1 MLVVRPGSNYA
12 APEYEEDI
20 QTIKEH
26 CRAVILTNSWK
37 MIFAEDE
44 AEFERLLKD
53 MQDTVNGLGYEQVL
67 EVDMQNAKDRFAAEA
82 SK

>member
-1 MLVVRPGSNYA
+1 
-12 APEYEEDI
+12 
-20 QTIKEH
+20 
-26 CRAVILTNSWK
+26 